1 MRTYTRW
8 CINDESSYTRANAM
22 QACIKCNHAYKC
34 GLLASWTE
42 TLLDIQFICP
52 SRGRW
57 ALGLPPLAELIK
69 THVIAIMQRRD
80 RSCLRCCLDDRLKFR
95 SEV

>member
-1 MRTYTRW
+1 MMRVTTHEFRKTRFF
-8 CINDESSYTRANAM
+8 YKQM

-95 SEV
+95 S